1 MGRNGYTKGQIQA
14 FKKTKD
20 NRCNLTMGAIAAS
33 LIKGMPD
40 VHPGFRDG
48 RSTVEWLKDAIS
60 KVVSEGR
67 DDIDEDTVVKV
78 EKPAVYVPSIQ
89 ERLRDAAG
97 AMSEDIDY
105 AIDNFITDP
114 EAFDPKAFKMISLL
128 RGKGVKAAHA
138 RIIKGFF
145 QFGHNEL
152 QELASGNADEQLK
165 EAYSHL
171 PRKHVRKLI
180 DFYES
185 IMTACDQIAA
195 EQKVLKQPRAKKIKP
210 AEELVKKIK
219 FKVTDDKLGIASV
232 PAAQIVGAQFAIVY
246 NTKTRKLGVY
256 TAKTSE
262 GLGVKGASIIN
273 FTDKSS
279 QKTLRKP
286 DVQLKEFKDQNTANR
301 VVTWFGKIKATEV
314 KLNGRV
320 NAEIMILKTFK

>member
-1 MGRNGYTKGQIQA
+1 MATKLQKASIAIRQNKGRDLSPKWDDTALLDGDAFHRHFHQAMAWYRLESSVKELKPKVIDWMGRNGYSKVQIQA

-67 DDIDEDTVVKV
+67 DDIDEDAEVKV

-145 QFGHNEL
+145 QAGHNEL

-165 EAYSHL
+165 EGYSHL

-195 EQKVLKQPRAKKIKP
+195 EQKVLKQPRA
-210 AEELVKKIK
+210 
-219 FKVTDDKLGIASV
+219 
-232 PAAQIVGAQFAIVY
+232 
-246 NTKTRKLGVY
+246 
-256 TAKTSE
+256 
-262 GLGVKGASIIN
+262 
-273 FTDKSS
+273 
-279 QKTLRKP
+279 
-286 DVQLKEFKDQNTANR
+286 
-301 VVTWFGKIKATEV
+301 
-314 KLNGRV
+314 
-320 NAEIMILKTFK
+320 